1 MKTAFW
7 LLMEFILFGLGATAA
22 LFSIGCIVT
31 LPSTFKM
38 TSDAAMLGA
47 LMVPVISIVMT
58 FVCFQGYRAAARR
71 RRGRYVLKRSI
82 HRPE

>member
-7 LLMEFILFGLGATAA
+7 LLMEFILFGIGAAFG
-22 LFSIGCIVT
+22 LLSIGAIVT
-31 LPSTFKM
+31 LPSTFEM

-47 LMVPVISIVMT
+47 LMVPVISIALT
-58 FVCFQGYRAAARR
+58 FLGFKGYGAAARR
-71 RRGRYVLKRSI
+71 RRGQYVLKRSI